1 MKICLKNKNKMRK
14 NKRRIWKK
22 YKKKNMPE
30 EDKLKKG
37 A

>member
-22 YKKKNMPE
+22 YKKKTC
-30 EDKLKKG
+30 LKKTN
-37 A
+37 